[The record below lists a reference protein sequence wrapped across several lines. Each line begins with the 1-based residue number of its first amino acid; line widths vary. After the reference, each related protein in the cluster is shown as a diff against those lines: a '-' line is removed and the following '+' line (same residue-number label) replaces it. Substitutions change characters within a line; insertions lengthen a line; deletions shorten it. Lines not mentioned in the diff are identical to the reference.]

1 MRQAIEEN
9 FILDVLKNY
18 TTFARYFKLIKKIPV
33 DNEYEKKKA
42 IRLLTSDV
50 DLTPH
55 AIEQKTRIMLDH
67 FLEKTVHTIQGKGRA
82 MVVTRSRLH
91 AVKFYLTFRRV
102 MEEKNLPFKALV
114 AFSGEVTDPD
124 TGQRHTPRTI

>member
-18 TTFARYFKLIKKIPV
+18 TTFKRYFKLVKTIPT

-67 FLEKTVHTIQGKGRA
+67 FLEKTVHAIQGKGRA

-91 AVKFYLTFRRV
+91 AVRFYLDLPQSDGRKEPALQGAGRLLRRSHRPGHRPR
-102 MEEKNLPFKALV
+102 N
-114 AFSGEVTDPD
+114 
-124 TGQRHTPRTI
+124 TPRTA